1 MKKISDII
9 PFSDAHKQLEKRKK
23 DTSIKEDVK
32 SIKKLADE
40 IYEVSSKKYFEPV
53 WFEIRKDDYEENSNM
68 WQSQLDYLGIE
79 ADCNVVTL
87 KVVAYV
93 EHDPLYDAP
102 CS

>member
-1 MKKISDII
+1 MKRISDII
-9 PFSDAHKQLEKRKK
+9 PFSDAHKQLEKRKR

-53 WFEIRKDDYEENSNM
+53 WFEIRKDDYEKDSNI
-68 WQSQLDYLGIE
+68 WQSHLDYLDIE
-79 ADCNVVTL
+79 SNCNVVTL